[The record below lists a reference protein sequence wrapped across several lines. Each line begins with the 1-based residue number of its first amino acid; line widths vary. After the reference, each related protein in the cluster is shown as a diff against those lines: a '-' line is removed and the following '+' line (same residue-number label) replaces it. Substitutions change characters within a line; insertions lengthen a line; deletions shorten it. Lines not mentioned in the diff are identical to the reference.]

1 MDAPEV
7 PVTRSARKRS
17 IVRDDGGRFP
27 IPPPSRPEA
36 RSRFGSQSAN
46 ELGAPVVSSI
56 PEQLP
61 GHEPASARKG
71 YEDGTAFLF
80 GIDVAKDR
88 LEAQSRGSGRHR
100 RSAPTAMS
108 PMVQGRSPLG
118 GDRRSACARTSM
130 SAPDRPPPRC
140 WIWSMIRIAADQSL
154 PERRGVI
161 NRFFCRLEDSNAD
174 RT

>member
-1 MDAPEV
+1 M
-7 PVTRSARKRS
+7 RG
-17 IVRDDGGRFP
+17 DGGSVMSR
-27 IPPPSRPEA
+27 PPPRLEA
-36 RSRFGSQSAN
+36 RRRLGCPTAN

-61 GHEPASARKG
+61 RHEPASARKG

-154 PERRGVI
+154 PERRGVM
-161 NRFFCRLEDSNAD
+161 NRFFADLRTATRIERENPAENSDFRLQH
-174 RT
+174 